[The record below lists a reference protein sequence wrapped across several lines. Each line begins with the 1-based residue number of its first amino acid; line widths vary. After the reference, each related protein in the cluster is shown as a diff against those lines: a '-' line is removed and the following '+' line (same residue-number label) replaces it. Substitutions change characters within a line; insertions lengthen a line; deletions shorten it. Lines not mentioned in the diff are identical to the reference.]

1 MLTASRDLRRIRWIL
16 IVGTVVLSGVAA
28 LLFGHLTDSIS
39 SLPAASAVSE
49 AAEIDRVHVVPDD
62 PSGDGVVQ
70 QVVDLLSGCAALI
83 VALGVA
89 FLFVAIRRNDDLSRV
104 ATQLKGAVGTL
115 RGVDDSTA
123 RVLELTQLG
132 IARI

>member
-16 IVGTVVLSGVAA
+16 IVGMVILSGVAA

-89 FLFVAIRRNDDLSRV
+89 FLFVAIRRTDLSRA
-104 ATQLKGAVGTL
+104 ATQLRGAVGTL

-123 RVLELTQLG
+123 RGLELTQLG

>member
-1 MLTASRDLRRIRWIL
+1 MLTASRDRRRIRWIL
-16 IVGTVVLSGVAA
+16 LVGMVVLSGVAA

-39 SLPAASAVSE
+39 SLPATSAVSE
-49 AAEIDRVHVVPDD
+49 VANSDRVYVVPDD

-89 FLFVAIRRNDDLSRV
+89 FLFVAIRRIDSSRV
-104 ATQLKGAVGTL
+104 ATQLRGALGTL